1 MTVYHIHI
9 AFLNSV
15 SQKSNLKQLNKMYLA
30 VNFRCELIHNEQL
43 IIFLDLSTK
52 HWSHSPTGWQFCP

>member
-15 SQKSNLKQLNKMYLA
+15 SQKSNLKQLNKMHLA
-30 VNFRCELIHNEQL
+30 VNFRYVDISL
-43 IIFLDLSTK
+43 
-52 HWSHSPTGWQFCP
+52 